1 MGPFRHEALR
11 AIRKYFKVCVA
22 QTDIAAYSRKR
33 SGFVLVLARRK
44 PIAVSVAL
52 IILFAVTRAPGI
64 LTAQATSDEL
74 VVITS
79 VKSDMERLA
88 LESVTG
94 KFKEWYKNQGQNIS
108 IRIIQIEMESLLPT
122 IGAWAGEPNATIL
135 WGASPDLIDALVSK
149 DLIEQ
154 YEIPDFDKYPPDLAG
169 NKLKDTGGH
178 FYAFSLSGL
187 GIVWYGTMSHVS
199 PPQRWD
205 DLLDQRYKGNITL
218 TTPSES
224 GLMHHLV
231 ELLLQQKGAADG
243 WIYWRKLVKNVEKW
257 SSGSLGVY
265 QCVVQEDPVIG
276 VALTEAFALRGMLA
290 GEDVHYKYLDT
301 NTMIPSLIAILKG
314 APNIEVAKKFVEY
327 ITSKEG
333 QKELAKRGYIP
344 VSEEVKF
351 SELASESLEAELM
364 RNITGFDNV
373 WEIESKLRGLDF
385 AKQTERYNEVDKKFN
400 RLKQA
405 WLTFKEAEADL
416 SKLEGQG
423 FDVTA
428 ARTTLREAEKEFD
441 KGNYDEAKE
450 LAKGASAQAI
460 ASAINATISSATNAT
475 DKEIKSLNVKLDQR
489 LRELEALFY
498 PTLIIA
504 MVALVVALASLFL
517 VLRRYRSIEELLTAS
532 AGDMVA
538 E

>member
-1 MGPFRHEALR
+1 
-11 AIRKYFKVCVA
+11 
-22 QTDIAAYSRKR
+22 
-33 SGFVLVLARRK
+33 LVFARRK
-44 PIAVSVAL
+44 FIAVSVAL
-52 IILFAVTRAPGI
+52 IILFAVTRAPEI

-122 IGAWAGEPNATIL
+122 IRAWAGKPNATIL
-135 WGASPDLIDALVSK
+135 WGASTDLIDALVSK

-154 YEIPDFDKYPPDLAG
+154 YEIPNFDEYPSDLAG

-187 GIVWYGTMSHVS
+187 GIVYGTRSPVN

-205 DLLDQRYKGNITL
+205 DLLDQRYEGKMAL

-224 GLMHHLV
+224 GLMHPLV
-231 ELLLQQKGAADG
+231 ELLLQQRGEADG
-243 WIYWRKLVKNVEKW
+243 WIYWRNLVKNVQKW
-257 SSGSLGVY
+257 SSSSLGVY
-265 QCVVQEDPVIG
+265 QSVVHEDAAIG
-276 VALTEAFALRGMLA
+276 VALTEAFVLRGMLA
-290 GEDVHYKYLDT
+290 GEDIDYKYLDI

-314 APNIEVAKKFVEY
+314 APRIEVGKKFVEY

-344 VSEEVKF
+344 VSTEVKF
-351 SELASESLEAELM
+351 SELASESQEAELM
-364 RNITGFDNV
+364 GKITGFDNV
-373 WEIESKLRGLDF
+373 WEIEGTLRPLDF
-385 AKQTERYNEVDKKFN
+385 ATQRERYNEVDKEFN
-400 RLKQA
+400 RLREA
-405 WLTFKEAEADL
+405 WLTFKEGEAEL

-423 FDVTA
+423 FNVTA
-428 ARTTLREAEKEFD
+428 ARTTLNEAEKEFN

-450 LAKGASAQAI
+450 LAKGASAQVI
-460 ASAINATISSATNAT
+460 ASAINATIASATNAT
-475 DKEIKSLNVKLDQR
+475 DREIKSLSVKLDQR
-489 LRELEALFY
+489 LRELEALAY
-498 PTLIIA
+498 PALVIA

-517 VLRRYRSIEELLTAS
+517 VLRRYKSVEELLTAS